1 MPRETLLRG
10 FPKNS
15 LCEFLEMTHRFKAHS
30 PQAVRFFLTKTMIKA
45 TTRPAGIT
53 AQTGTV
59 TVFGELVTVTTY
71 SGASLSF
78 PALPEDGKLMQIQR
92 LSLPAKSFYS
102 S

>member
-15 LCEFLEMTHRFKAHS
+15 HSEFLEMEHSIKAHS

-59 TVFGELVTVTTY
+59 TVCGELVTVTAY
-71 SGASLSF
+71 PSVSLSF
-78 PALPEDGKLMQIQR
+78 SALPEDGKLMQIKR
-92 LSLPAKSFYS
+92 LSLPAKPFYS

>member
-30 PQAVRFFLTKTMIKA
+30 PQAARFFLTKTIIK
-45 TTRPAGIT
+45 TITNPANTI
-53 AQTGTV
+53 AQTGTF

-71 SGASLSF
+71 
-78 PALPEDGKLMQIQR
+78 
-92 LSLPAKSFYS
+92 
-102 S
+102 